1 MRSCAISR
9 NRSLRIEIILLL
21 LSRPSPRGAYCSN
34 GGIGRHAGLKILW
47 PAMAVP
53 VRSRLRVHLYAYNQ
67 ALKTLRGT
75 SGRGHFRKSR
85 VQIPICYKT
94 ALQIMQGRFY
104 YTHTAYGP
112 SPQKTTASHLKIY
125 PRRRLYLTK
134 RIVFRIFGFRIKEYR
149 HKAQAAIPCRDRNI
163 RFNI

>member
-67 ALKTLRGT
+67 ALKTQRGNVWGNT
-75 SGRGHFRKSR
+75 LENSVCKYPFGTGRLCRSCRAVFYTYES
-85 VQIPICYKT
+85 PPEETT
-94 ALQIMQGRFY
+94 AL
-104 YTHTAYGP
+104 
-112 SPQKTTASHLKIY
+112 HLKIY
-125 PRRRLYLTK
+125 PKRRLYLTE

-149 HKAQAAIPCRDRNI
+149 HKAQAAILRRNRNI

>member
-85 VQIPICYKT
+85 VQIPIWYKT
-94 ALQIMQGRFY
+94 ALQIMQGRFLY
-104 YTHTAYGP
+104 IRIATREDDRATSENIPEKKIILAGTYCFSYIWISHQGVSAQGASGDTLSGQKYT
-112 SPQKTTASHLKIY
+112 I
-125 PRRRLYLTK
+125 
-134 RIVFRIFGFRIKEYR
+134 
-149 HKAQAAIPCRDRNI
+149 
-163 RFNI
+163 